1 MNLFA
6 SYGMQYMK
14 EYYIN
19 ESLKSTQ
26 KKKKELGG
34 GKLFYTDLFNF
45 YPFLYTSWKYFVCHR
60 QNPFQWFHCLLK
72 LICWQAEKQKKY
84 RNLHENHPPDV

>member
-6 SYGMQYMK
+6 SYGMQYRK

-26 KKKKELGG
+26 KKKGIGRGEAFLHRPVQF
-34 GKLFYTDLFNF
+34 LPFPLYILEIFCVPQTESFSVVSLSTETDL
-45 YPFLYTSWKYFVCHR
+45 LAS
-60 QNPFQWFHCLLK
+60 
-72 LICWQAEKQKKY
+72 
-84 RNLHENHPPDV
+84 